1 MRNKVNSRE
10 SPGGLK
16 VAMVQPVLGW
26 KAAEGPG
33 DV

>member
-1 MRNKVNSRE
+1 MNSPK

-16 VAMVQPVLGW
+16 VELARPVLGW
-26 KAAEGPG
+26 KAAEGPR